1 MNFRSVLYIIGLLIS
16 TLGCMMFI
24 PAIFDL
30 VNNNAEWGIF
40 ASTGIISFLM
50 GITIILAF
58 RNKNTLLIIKLVALT
73 VENGMKILG
82 VKLPTKM

>member
-24 PAIFDL
+24 PAVVDL
-30 VNNNAEWGIF
+30 INNQEEWSIF

-50 GITIILAF
+50 GITIVLAF
-58 RNKNTLLIIKLVALT
+58 KNK
-73 VENGMKILG
+73 
-82 VKLPTKM
+82 